1 MVDVVL
7 NERIWAEDAI
17 RDLYQGKNPMEA
29 LGRIAKYYRHVGH
42 KRNDVHRKLEEYLI
56 RCNPTVN
63 LFAWQDSIEAA
74 LSVSD
79 KYKLIEIPYIPVT
92 SEELAKIATA
102 DGIRMKRVLFTL
114 LCSAKYLNAVNP
126 KNNNWVHFS
135 HRDVFQMANVSAT
148 IRERATMI
156 HTLYKSGFISFNK
169 IVDNTNMRVEFVSE
183 NNDNPE
189 LKIDDFRNL
198 GNQYSAYAEGG
209 YMPCQC
215 CGIFV
220 KRTGRRQRYCK
231 KCATAIDN
239 ESLFP
244 PDSAA

>member
-74 LSVSD
+74 LSMSD

-126 KNNNWVHFS
+126 KNNNWVYFS

-183 NNDNPE
+183 NNDHPE

-215 CGIFV
+215 CGLYV
-220 KRTGRRQRYCK
+220 RKNTNNQRYCK
-231 KCATAIDN
+231 RCAVGVNNGVIR
-239 ESLFP
+239 P
-244 PDSAA
+244 PASVS